1 MYDIYA
7 SYTSTCHNHLFS
19 THEAPGARRLRTAL
33 SPTLSLPNTPGPMDC
48 PHSLTHSLSLSS
60 CARRPPP
67 AQRRLRNAA
76 CATPATGA
84 VDPDRHMSPLRD
96 SATGAV
102 DPDRHMSPLRDS
114 ATCHA
119 VSRQHSAPR
128 DTTGVGVSTL
138 CKAGAPRVGFLF
150 LSLLL
155 RESHDTGQPRLHPR
169 ARVGTRCLLCGPPA
183 PGRLEQ
189 CAQRHFQRQ

>member
-76 CATPATGA
+76 CATP
-84 VDPDRHMSPLRD
+84 
-96 SATGAV
+96 ATGAV